1 MKGSTLGLLTALLL
15 LSACDRENRRFRE
28 AASAV
33 PVGTAVQVS
42 DLQPGAPTVD
52 YRLSSFAEN
61 NAYAIAEGKKL
72 YMFFNCVG
80 CHAHGGGGMGP
91 PLMDDE
97 WIYGSEPENIYATIV
112 EGRPNGMP
120 SFRGRIPADRLWWL
134 VAYVR
139 SMSAL
144 NPKSARPGRSDD
156 MQVKIPELRRTR
168 VDTLRSSPRP

>member
-1 MKGSTLGLLTALLL
+1 MKETTCAALTALML

-33 PVGTAVQVS
+33 PVGTAVEVS
-42 DLQPGAPTVD
+42 DLQPGPVTPD
-52 YRLSSFAEN
+52 YRLTSFAED
-61 NAYAIAEGKKL
+61 NAYAIAEGQKL

-139 SMSAL
+139 SLSGL
-144 NPKSARPGRSDD
+144 TPKSARPGRSDD
-156 MQVKIPELRRTR
+156 MQVKIPELRRTSA
-168 VDTLRSSPRP
+168 DTLRSAPRP